1 MVIMKTFLELRELTG
16 RRPEGKIVFDK
27 KIKGVKVMIH
37 KERNGF
43 VAYIDGDR
51 LDVYKS
57 QREAEKAT
65 SEFMKQYKGMK

>member
-1 MVIMKTFLELRELTG
+1 MKTFFAIRELTG
-16 RRPEGKIVFDK
+16 RKPEGKKVFDK
-27 KIKGVKVMIH
+27 KMKGIRVIIH

-51 LDVYKS
+51 LDVYRS
-57 QREAEKAT
+57 QREAEKAA

>member
-1 MVIMKTFLELRELTG
+1 MKTFSELRELTG
-16 RRPEGKIVFDK
+16 RQPEGKMVFNK

-51 LDVYKS
+51 LDVYRS
-57 QREAEKAT
+57 QREAEKAA
-65 SEFMKQYKGMK
+65 SEFMKQYKRMK

>member
-1 MVIMKTFLELRELTG
+1 MKTFLDLRELAG
-16 RRPEGKIVFDK
+16 RKPEGKIVFNK
-27 KIKGVKVMIH
+27 KMKGVKVVIH

-51 LDVYKS
+51 LDVYRS
-57 QREAEKAT
+57 QREAEKAA

>member
-1 MVIMKTFLELRELTG
+1 MKTFLDLRELTG
-16 RRPEGKIVFDK
+16 RKPEGKIVFNK
-27 KIKGVKVMIH
+27 KMKGVKVVIH

-51 LDVYKS
+51 LDVYRS
-57 QREAEKAT
+57 QREAEKAA

>member
-1 MVIMKTFLELRELTG
+1 MKTFFAIRELTG
-16 RRPEGKIVFDK
+16 RKPEGKKVFDK
-27 KIKGVKVMIH
+27 KMKGIRVMIH

-43 VAYIDGDR
+43 VTYIDGDR

-57 QREAEKAT
+57 QKEAEKAA